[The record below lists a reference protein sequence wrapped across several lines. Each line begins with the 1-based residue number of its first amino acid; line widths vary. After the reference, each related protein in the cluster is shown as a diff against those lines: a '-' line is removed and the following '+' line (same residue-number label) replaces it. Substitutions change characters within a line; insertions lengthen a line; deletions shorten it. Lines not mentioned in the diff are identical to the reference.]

1 MRRAVRIPSPVEFM
15 TKADHP
21 VLLII
26 LFCALG
32 LLFSLDASAGIPSSP
47 DVWF

>member
-1 MRRAVRIPSPVEFM
+1 MMHATRIPSPVELM
-15 TKADHP
+15 TEAAHP
-21 VLLII
+21 VLPVI
-26 LFCALG
+26 LFCLLG